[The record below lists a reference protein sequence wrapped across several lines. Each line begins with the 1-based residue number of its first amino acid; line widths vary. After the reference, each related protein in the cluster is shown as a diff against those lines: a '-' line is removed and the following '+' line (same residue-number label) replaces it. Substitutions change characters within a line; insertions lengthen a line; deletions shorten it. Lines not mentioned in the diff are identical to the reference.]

1 MPVQRIRSVPGTLI
15 RNEKRLEVPDASHQ
29 LMDYSRIG
37 AWQFE
42 VVAGSLLELV
52 TGREALC
59 PGESPGS

>member
-1 MPVQRIRSVPGTLI
+1 MIQPTRIP
-15 RNEKRLEVPDASHQ
+15 NEKRLDVQAASIIVI
-29 LMDYSRIG
+29 DDFRING
-37 AWQFE
+37 WQFE